1 MSGGKKKIRDFS
13 RLRTVTENEFKK
25 NKWTIYQSFIV
36 KKEKKNLSFISQESY
51 FHGSNK
57 YSRKF
62 SYYLIISSFIIGPST
77 FAEDLVLALGN
88 TPQLLW

>member
-1 MSGGKKKIRDFS
+1 MNLKRMDGLFTRA
-13 RLRTVTENEFKK
+13 L
-25 NKWTIYQSFIV
+25 YL
-36 KKEKKNLSFISQESY
+36 KKEEDLGFISQESY

-62 SYYLIISSFIIGPST
+62 SYYLIIPSFIIGPST

>member
-1 MSGGKKKIRDFS
+1 MSGGKKIRDFPC
-13 RLRTVTENEFKK
+13 LRVVTENEFKK
-25 NKWTIYQSFIV
+25 NERTIYQSSIF
-36 KKEKKNLSFISQESY
+36 KKREDLGFISQESY

-62 SYYLIISSFIIGPST
+62 SYYLIIPSFIIGPST